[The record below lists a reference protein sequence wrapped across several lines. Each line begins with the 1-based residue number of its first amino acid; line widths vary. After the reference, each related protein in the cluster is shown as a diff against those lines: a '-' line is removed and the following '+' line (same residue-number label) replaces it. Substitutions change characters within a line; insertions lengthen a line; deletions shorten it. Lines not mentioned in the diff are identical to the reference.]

1 MRKPIVVL
9 APVLATALAAV
20 SACAPG
26 SGNKSM
32 PATKAPSS
40 VNTDIAKDG
49 PVTLTVWDQEV
60 LGGQNEQ
67 MQRLN
72 AAFHAKYPNVTIKR
86 VSRSFSDLE
95 KTVRLALSGDSPPDV
110 VEANQGYGV
119 MAALVKAGALMPLD
133 TYDKVYGFRKRY
145 PAGVSQLNSVTPDG
159 KTIGSG
165 DLYGVAMTGEAVG
178 IYYNT
183 DKLAKLGIQ
192 PPISFS
198 QFEQDLSLAKG
209 KGETPIYFANL
220 EKFPAIH
227 EFGVLLG
234 QVSNK
239 SALRNLVFGTGGAW
253 TDPPVL
259 QAAQKLQLWARSGY
273 FPKTVNADKYNDSPS
288 AFAKGD
294 GVFLIG
300 GPWFAAD
307 LQKKM
312 GSKVRFMLPPPP
324 GTGDAQPA
332 TLGGPGLPL
341 AITSKSKHPDVA
353 AAYLNFMT
361 SPQAMDVVVQT
372 GGLPAARPAGA
383 EPATPVGRD
392 TLSAYRTA
400 GDKDLLVPYLDYSTT
415 TFLDTLGSALQE
427 IIAGRTSPADA
438 MAAVQRDYS
447 GFLAKK

>member
-1 MRKPIVVL
+1 MRKPIM
-9 APVLATALAAV
+9 VLATTLAAV

-26 SGNKSM
+26 SGNTRPTQKPLS
-32 PATKAPSS
+32 AVS
-40 VNTDIAKDG
+40 TDIAKAG

-67 MQRLN
+67 MQNLN
-72 AAFHAKYPNVTIKR
+72 TAFHARYPNVTIKR

-95 KTVRLALSGDSPPDV
+95 KTLRLALSGGSPPDV
-110 VEANQGYGV
+110 VEANQGYGI
-119 MAALVKAGALMPLD
+119 MAALVKAGALASLD
-133 TYDKVYGFRKRY
+133 GYDKVYGFRKRF

-165 DLYGVAMTGEAVG
+165 SLYGVSMTGEAVG

-183 DKLAKLGIQ
+183 DKLAKLGVR
-192 PPISFS
+192 PPTSWG
-198 QFEQDLSLAKG
+198 QFEQDLSLARS

-234 QVSNK
+234 QTADKN
-239 SALRNLVFGTGGAW
+239 ALRNLVFGRGGAW
-253 TDPPVL
+253 TDPPVV
-259 QAAQKLQLWARSGY
+259 AAASKLADWAKNGY
-273 FPKTVNADKYNDSPS
+273 FPKTANAGKYNDSPS

-312 GSKVRFMLPPPP
+312 GSKVRFLLPPPAAA
-324 GTGDAQPA
+324 GQAQPS

-341 AITSKSKHPDVA
+341 AITSRSRHPDVA

-361 SPQAMDVVVQT
+361 TPQAMDVVIRT
-372 GGLPAARPAGA
+372 GGLAAAKPASA

-392 TLSAYRTA
+392 VFDAYRTA
-400 GDKDLLVPYLDYSTT
+400 SDKDILVPYLDYSTT
-415 TFLDTLGSALQE
+415 TFLDTLGAALQE
-427 IIAGRTSPADA
+427 IIAGRKTPQEGMRDA
-438 MAAVQRDYS
+438 QRDYAA
-447 GFLAKK
+447 FLAKK

>member
-1 MRKPIVVL
+1 MRKPIM
-9 APVLATALAAV
+9 VLATALVAA

-26 SGNKSM
+26 SNNPKPK
-32 PATKAPSS
+32 PASS

-67 MQRLN
+67 MQKLN

-95 KTVRLALSGDSPPDV
+95 KTLRLALSGNTPPDV
-110 VEANQGYGV
+110 VEANQGYGI
-119 MAALVKAGALMPLD
+119 MAALVKAGALVPLD
-133 TYDKVYGFRKRY
+133 AYDKAYGFRKRF

-165 DLYGVAMTGEAVG
+165 SLYGVSMTGEAVG

-183 DKLAKLGIQ
+183 DKLQKLGIQ
-192 PPISFS
+192 PPVSFS

-234 QVSNK
+234 QTTDKN
-239 SALRNLVFGTGGAW
+239 ALRKLVFGQGGAW
-253 TDPPVL
+253 TDPPVV
-259 QAAQKLQLWARSGY
+259 QAAQKLADWAKNGY
-273 FPKTVNADKYNDSPS
+273 LPKTANAGKYNDSPN

-294 GVFLIG
+294 GVFLVG

-312 GSKVRFMLPPPP
+312 GSKVRFMLPPPANA
-324 GTGDAQPA
+324 GQPQPS

-361 SPQAMDVVVQT
+361 TPQAMDVVTQT
-372 GGLPAARPAGA
+372 GGLAAAKPASA
-383 EPATPVGRD
+383 EPTTPVGRD
-392 TLSAYRTA
+392 VFNAYRVA
-400 GDKDLLVPYLDYSTT
+400 SDNDVLVPYLDYSTT

-427 IIAGRTSPADA
+427 IIAGRKTPQEGMRDA
-438 MAAVQRDYS
+438 QRDYS
-447 GFLAKK
+447 QFLAKK

>member
-1 MRKPIVVL
+1 MRKPIM
-9 APVLATALAAV
+9 VLATALVAA
-20 SACAPG
+20 SACTPG
-26 SGNKSM
+26 SSNPKPK
-32 PATKAPSS
+32 PASS

-67 MQRLN
+67 MQKLN

-95 KTVRLALSGDSPPDV
+95 KTLRLALSGNTPPDV
-110 VEANQGYGV
+110 VEANQGYGI
-119 MAALVKAGALMPLD
+119 MAALVKAGALVPLD
-133 TYDKVYGFRKRY
+133 AYDKAYGFRKRF
-145 PAGVSQLNSVTPDG
+145 PAGVSQLNSVSPDG

-165 DLYGVAMTGEAVG
+165 SLYGVSMTGEAVG

-183 DKLAKLGIQ
+183 DKLQKLGIQ
-192 PPISFS
+192 PPASFS
-198 QFEQDLSLAKG
+198 QFEQDLSVAKS

-234 QVSNK
+234 QTTDK
-239 SALRNLVFGTGGAW
+239 GALRKLVFGQGGAW
-253 TDPPVL
+253 TDPSIV
-259 QAAQKLQLWARSGY
+259 QAAQKLADWAKNGY
-273 FPKTVNADKYNDSPS
+273 LPKTANAGKYNDSPS

-307 LQKKM
+307 LEKKM
-312 GSKVRFMLPPPP
+312 GSKVRFMLPPPANA
-324 GTGDAQPA
+324 GQAQPS

-353 AAYLNFMT
+353 AAYLDFMT
-361 SPQAMDVVVQT
+361 SPQAMDVVTQT
-372 GGLPAARPAGA
+372 GGLAAAKPATA
-383 EPATPVGRD
+383 EPVTAVGRD
-392 TLSAYRTA
+392 IFGAYRVA
-400 GDKDLLVPYLDYSTT
+400 SDDDILVPYLDYATT
-415 TFLDTLGSALQE
+415 TFLDTLGGSLQE
-427 IIAGRTSPADA
+427 IIAGRKTAQEGMRDA
-438 MAAVQRDYS
+438 QRDYS
-447 GFLAKK
+447 QFLARK

>member
-1 MRKPIVVL
+1 MRKPIMVL
-9 APVLATALAAV
+9 AAAALVAG

-26 SGNKSM
+26 SSHPK
-32 PATKAPSS
+32 PTPKPVSS
-40 VNTDIAKDG
+40 VDTDIAKAG

-72 AAFHAKYPNVTIKR
+72 AAFHAKYPNVTVKR

-95 KTVRLALSGDSPPDV
+95 KTLRLALSGGSPPDV
-110 VEANQGYGV
+110 VEANQGYGI
-119 MAALVKAGALMPLD
+119 MAALVKAGALTPLD
-133 TYDKVYGFRKRY
+133 AYDKVYGFRKRF
-145 PAGVSQLNSVTPDG
+145 PAGVSQLNSVTTDG

-165 DLYGVAMTGEAVG
+165 SLYGVSMTGEAVG

-183 DKLAKLGIQ
+183 DKLAQLKIQ
-192 PPISFS
+192 PPATFV
-198 QFEQDLSLAKG
+198 QFEQDLALAAAKNQ
-209 KGETPIYFANL
+209 TPLYFANL

-234 QVSNK
+234 QSAGDD
-239 SALRNLVFGTGGAW
+239 ALRNLVFGRGGAW
-253 TDPPVL
+253 TDPPVVG
-259 QAAQKLQLWARSGY
+259 AAARLADWAKHGY
-273 FPKTVNADKYNDSPS
+273 FPKSANAGKYNDSPG

-312 GSKVRFMLPPPP
+312 GSKVRFMLPPPA
-324 GTGDAQPA
+324 DAGRPQPA

-361 SPQAMDVVVQT
+361 TPQAMDVVVRT
-372 GGLPAARPAGA
+372 GGLPALKPASA
-383 EPATPVGRD
+383 LPTTPVGRD
-392 TLSAYRTA
+392 VYDAYRTA
-400 GDKDLLVPYLDYSTT
+400 SDKDILVPYLDYATT

-427 IIAGRTSPADA
+427 IIAGRKTPQEGMRDA
-438 MAAVQRDYS
+438 QSDYRD
-447 GFLAKK
+447 FLAKK

>member
-1 MRKPIVVL
+1 MRKPIM
-9 APVLATALAAV
+9 VLATALIAV

-26 SGNKSM
+26 SNN
-32 PATKAPSS
+32 ATTKQKPPSA
-40 VNTDIAKDG
+40 VNTDIANAG

-67 MQRLN
+67 MRQLN

-86 VSRSFSDLE
+86 VSRSFSDLD
-95 KTVRLALSGDSPPDV
+95 KTLRLALSGNNPPDV
-110 VEANQGYGV
+110 VEANQGYGI
-119 MAALVKAGALMPLD
+119 MAALVKAGALTPLD
-133 TYDKVYGFRKRY
+133 PYDKVYGLRRRF

-165 DLYGVAMTGEAVG
+165 SLYGVSMTGEAVG

-183 DKLAKLGIQ
+183 DKLAELGVR
-192 PPISFS
+192 PPVSWD

-227 EFGVLLG
+227 VFGVLLG
-234 QVSNK
+234 QTMDHN
-239 SALRNLVFGTGGAW
+239 ALRDLVFGQGGAW
-253 TDPPVL
+253 TDPPVVR
-259 QAAQKLQLWARSGY
+259 AAQKLADWAEQGY
-273 FPKTVNADKYNDSPS
+273 LPKTANAGKYNDSPA

-307 LQKKM
+307 LRKKM
-312 GSKVRFMLPPPP
+312 GDKVRFMLPPPP
-324 GTGDAQPA
+324 MAGQAQPP

-341 AITSKSKHPDVA
+341 AITSKSQHPDVA
-353 AAYLNFMT
+353 AAYLDFMT
-361 SPQAMDVVVQT
+361 TPQAMDVVTRT
-372 GGLPAARPAGA
+372 GGLAAGRPASARPS
-383 EPATPVGRD
+383 TPVGRD
-392 TLSAYRTA
+392 VSDAYRVA
-400 GDKDLLVPYLDYSTT
+400 GDKDILVPYLDYSTT

-427 IIAGRTSPADA
+427 IIAGRKTPQEGMRDA
-438 MAAVQRDYS
+438 QRDYS
-447 GFLAKK
+447 DFLAKK

>member
-1 MRKPIVVL
+1 MRKPIVVI
-9 APVLATALAAV
+9 AAALAAV
-20 SACAPG
+20 SACTPG
-26 SGNKSM
+26 SNNSK
-32 PATKAPSS
+32 PVKKAPSA
-40 VNTDIAKDG
+40 VNTDIAKAG

-67 MQRLN
+67 MEKLN
-72 AAFHAKYPNVTIKR
+72 TAFHAKYPNVTIKR

-95 KTVRLALSGDSPPDV
+95 KTLRLALSGNNPPDV
-110 VEANQGYGV
+110 VEANQGYGI
-119 MAALVKAGALMPLD
+119 MAALVKAGALTPLD
-133 TYDKVYGFRKRY
+133 PYDTVYGFRKRF

-165 DLYGVAMTGEAVG
+165 SLYGVSMTGEAVG

-192 PPISFS
+192 PPASFG
-198 QFEQDLSLAKG
+198 QLEQDLALAKS

-234 QVSNK
+234 QTSNQ
-239 SALRNLVFGTGGAW
+239 STLRNLVFGKGGAW
-253 TDPPVL
+253 TDPPVI
-259 QAAQKLQLWARSGY
+259 QAARKLAQYAKSGY
-273 FPKTVNADKYNDSPS
+273 FSKSANAGKYNDSPS
-288 AFAKGD
+288 PFAKGD

-324 GTGDAQPA
+324 NAGQPQPA

-361 SPQAMDVVVQT
+361 SPQAMDVVIQT
-372 GGLPAARPAGA
+372 GGLASAKPASAQPT
-383 EPATPVGRD
+383 TPVGRD
-392 TLSAYRTA
+392 VFNAYRVA
-400 GDKDLLVPYLDYSTT
+400 SDKDILVPYLDYATT
-415 TFLDTLGSALQE
+415 TFLDTLGGALQE
-427 IIAGRTSPADA
+427 IIAGRKTPEEGMRDA
-438 MAAVQRDYS
+438 QKDY
-447 GFLAKK
+447 GAFLAKK

>member
-1 MRKPIVVL
+1 MRKPIM
-9 APVLATALAAV
+9 VLATALVAA
-20 SACAPG
+20 SACTPG
-26 SGNKSM
+26 SSNPKPK
-32 PATKAPSS
+32 PASS

-67 MQRLN
+67 MQKLN

-95 KTVRLALSGDSPPDV
+95 KTLRLALSGNTPPDV
-110 VEANQGYGV
+110 VEANQGYGI
-119 MAALVKAGALMPLD
+119 MAALVKAGALVPLD
-133 TYDKVYGFRKRY
+133 AYDKAYGFRKRF
-145 PAGVSQLNSVTPDG
+145 PAGVSQLNSVSPDG

-165 DLYGVAMTGEAVG
+165 SLYGVSMTGEAVG

-183 DKLAKLGIQ
+183 DKLQKLGIQ
-192 PPISFS
+192 PPASFS
-198 QFEQDLSLAKG
+198 QFEQDLSVAKS

-234 QVSNK
+234 QTTDK
-239 SALRNLVFGTGGAW
+239 GALRKLVFGQGGAW
-253 TDPPVL
+253 TDPSIV
-259 QAAQKLQLWARSGY
+259 QAAQKLADWAKNGY
-273 FPKTVNADKYNDSPS
+273 LPKTANAGKYNDSPS

-307 LQKKM
+307 LEKKM
-312 GSKVRFMLPPPP
+312 GSKVRFMLPPPANA
-324 GTGDAQPA
+324 GQAQPS

-353 AAYLNFMT
+353 AAYLDFMT
-361 SPQAMDVVVQT
+361 SPRAMDVVTQT
-372 GGLPAARPAGA
+372 GGLAAAKPATA
-383 EPATPVGRD
+383 EPVTAVGRD
-392 TLSAYRTA
+392 IFSAYRVA
-400 GDKDLLVPYLDYSTT
+400 SDDDVLVPYLDYATT
-415 TFLDTLGSALQE
+415 TFLDTLGGSLQE
-427 IIAGRTSPADA
+427 IIAGRKTAQEGMRDA
-438 MAAVQRDYS
+438 QRDYS
-447 GFLAKK
+447 RFLARK

>member
-9 APVLATALAAV
+9 TSALVTALVAV

-26 SGNKSM
+26 SGSK
-32 PATKAPSS
+32 PKAQAPSS

-95 KTVRLALSGDSPPDV
+95 KTVRLALSGDNPPDV

-119 MAALVKAGALMPLD
+119 MAALVKAGALLPLD

-159 KTIGSG
+159 RTIGSG
-165 DLYGVAMTGEAVG
+165 SLYGVAMAGEAVG
-178 IYYNT
+178 LYYNT
-183 DKLAKLGIQ
+183 DKLAKIGIQ

-198 QFEQDLSLAKG
+198 QFEQDLSLAKS
-209 KGETPIYFANL
+209 KGETPLYFANQ

-234 QVSNK
+234 QVSNQT
-239 SALRNLVFGTGGAW
+239 ALRNLVFGKGGAW
-253 TDPPVL
+253 TDGPVI
-259 QAAQKLQLWARSGY
+259 QAAQKLQLWANSGY
-273 FPKTVNADKYNDSPS
+273 FPTSVNADKYNDSPS
-288 AFAKGD
+288 AFAKGE

-312 GSKVRFMLPPPP
+312 GAKVRFMLPPPP
-324 GTGDAQPA
+324 NTGDAQPP

-372 GGLPAARPAGA
+372 GGLPGAKQASA
-383 EPATPVGRD
+383 EPTTPVGRD
-392 TLSAYRTA
+392 VLNAYRTA
-400 GDKDLLVPYLDYSTT
+400 SDKDLLVPYLDYSTT
-415 TFLDTLGSALQE
+415 TFLDTLGGALQE
-427 IIAGRTSPADA
+427 IIAGRKTPAAAMADA
-438 MAAVQRDYS
+438 QRDYS
-447 GFLAKK
+447 AFLAKK

>member
-1 MRKPIVVL
+1 MRKPIMVL
-9 APVLATALAAV
+9 AAALVAV

-26 SGNKSM
+26 SGNARPTQK
-32 PATKAPSS
+32 PPSAVS
-40 VNTDIAKDG
+40 TDIAKAG

-67 MQRLN
+67 MQKLN
-72 AAFHAKYPNVTIKR
+72 AAFHAEYPNVTIKR

-95 KTVRLALSGDSPPDV
+95 KTLRLALSGDNPPDV
-110 VEANQGYGV
+110 VEANQGYGI
-119 MAALVKAGALMPLD
+119 MAALVKAGALASLD
-133 TYDKVYGFRKRY
+133 GYDKVYGFRKRF

-165 DLYGVAMTGEAVG
+165 SLYGVSMTGEAVG

-183 DKLAKLGIQ
+183 DKLAKLGV
-192 PPISFS
+192 PAPASWVR
-198 QFEQDLSLAKG
+198 FEQDLALAKS

-234 QVSNK
+234 QTADK
-239 SALRNLVFGTGGAW
+239 GALRNLVFGRGGAW
-253 TDPPVL
+253 TDAPVV
-259 QAAQKLQLWARSGY
+259 AAASELAGWAKNGY
-273 FPKTVNADKYNDSPS
+273 FPKTANAGRYNDSPA

-307 LQKKM
+307 LEKKM
-312 GSKVRFMLPPPP
+312 GAKVRFMLPPPANV
-324 GTGDAQPA
+324 GQGQPS

-341 AITSKSKHPDVA
+341 AITSKSRHPDVA
-353 AAYLNFMT
+353 AAYLDFMT
-361 SPQAMDVVVQT
+361 TPQAMDVVTQT
-372 GGLPAARPAGA
+372 GGLAAAKPASA

-392 TLSAYRTA
+392 VFGAYRVA
-400 GDKDLLVPYLDYSTT
+400 SDDDILVPYLDYSTT
-415 TFLDTLGSALQE
+415 TFLDTLGAALQE
-427 IIAGRTSPADA
+427 IIAGRKTPQEGMRDA
-438 MAAVQRDYS
+438 QRDYAA
-447 GFLAKK
+447 FLAKK

>member
-9 APVLATALAAV
+9 AAALVAM
-20 SACAPG
+20 SACTPG
-26 SGNKSM
+26 SNTSK
-32 PATKAPSS
+32 PAQKPTNAI
-40 VNTDIAKDG
+40 NTDIAKAG

-67 MQRLN
+67 MQKLN

-95 KTVRLALSGDSPPDV
+95 KTLRLALSGNNPPDV
-110 VEANQGYGV
+110 VEANQGYGI
-119 MAALVKAGALMPLD
+119 MAALVKAGALVSLD
-133 TYDKVYGFRKRY
+133 NYDKVYGFRERF
-145 PAGVSQLNSVTPDG
+145 PSGVSQLNSVTPDG

-165 DLYGVAMTGEAVG
+165 SLYGVSMTGEAVG

-183 DKLAKLGIQ
+183 DKLAKLGVQ
-192 PPISFS
+192 PPASWG
-198 QFEQDLSLAKG
+198 QFERDLSLAKD

-227 EFGVLLG
+227 TFGVLLG
-234 QVSNK
+234 QVTGK
-239 SALRNLVFGTGGAW
+239 TALRNLVFGEGGAW
-253 TDPPVL
+253 TDPPVV
-259 QAAQKLQLWARSGY
+259 QAARKLAVYAKNGY
-273 FPKTVNADKYNDSPS
+273 FPKSVNAGKYNDSPS

-307 LQKKM
+307 LEKKM
-312 GSKVRFMLPPPP
+312 GSKVRFMLPPPADS
-324 GTGDAQPA
+324 GQAQPA

-353 AAYLNFMT
+353 AAYLDFMT
-361 SPQAMDVVVQT
+361 SPSAMDVVTQT
-372 GGLPAARPAGA
+372 GGLAAAKPASA
-383 EPATPVGRD
+383 EPVTPVGRD
-392 TLSAYRTA
+392 VFNAYRVA
-400 GDKDLLVPYLDYSTT
+400 SDKDILVPYLDYSTT
-415 TFLDTLGSALQE
+415 TFLDTLGSVLQE
-427 IIAGRTSPADA
+427 IIAGRKTPEEGMRDA
-438 MAAVQRDYS
+438 QRDYS

>member
-1 MRKPIVVL
+1 MRKPIM
-9 APVLATALAAV
+9 VLATALVAA

-26 SGNKSM
+26 SSTPK
-32 PATKAPSS
+32 PKPVSS

-67 MQRLN
+67 MEKLN

-95 KTVRLALSGDSPPDV
+95 KTLRLALSGNTPPDV
-110 VEANQGYGV
+110 VEANQGYGI
-119 MAALVKAGALMPLD
+119 MAALVKAGALVPLD
-133 TYDKVYGFRKRY
+133 AYDKAYGFRKRF

-165 DLYGVAMTGEAVG
+165 SLYGVSMTGEAVG

-183 DKLAKLGIQ
+183 DKLQKLGIQ
-192 PPISFS
+192 PPASFS
-198 QFEQDLSLAKG
+198 QFEQDLALAKS

-234 QVSNK
+234 QTADK
-239 SALRNLVFGTGGAW
+239 GALRNLVFGRGGAW
-253 TDPPVL
+253 TDPPVV
-259 QAAQKLQLWARSGY
+259 QAAQKLADWAKNGY
-273 FPKTVNADKYNDSPS
+273 LPKNANAGKYNDSPG

-294 GVFLIG
+294 GVFLVG

-312 GSKVRFMLPPPP
+312 GSKVRFMLPPPASA
-324 GTGDAQPA
+324 GQPQPS

-353 AAYLNFMT
+353 AAYLDFMT
-361 SPQAMDVVVQT
+361 TPQAMDVVTQT
-372 GGLPAARPAGA
+372 GGLAAAKPASAAPT
-383 EPATPVGRD
+383 TPVGRD
-392 TLSAYRTA
+392 VFNAYRVA
-400 GDKDLLVPYLDYSTT
+400 SDSDVLVPYLDYSTT
-415 TFLDTLGSALQE
+415 TFLDTLGSSLQE
-427 IIAGRTSPADA
+427 IIAGRKTPQEGMRDA
-438 MAAVQRDYS
+438 QRDYS
-447 GFLAKK
+447 QFLAKK

>member
-1 MRKPIVVL
+1 MRKPIM
-9 APVLATALAAV
+9 VLATALVAA
-20 SACAPG
+20 SACTPG
-26 SGNKSM
+26 SSNPRPK
-32 PATKAPSS
+32 PASS

-67 MQRLN
+67 MQKLN

-95 KTVRLALSGDSPPDV
+95 KTLRLALSGNTPPDV
-110 VEANQGYGV
+110 VEANQGYGI
-119 MAALVKAGALMPLD
+119 MAALVKAGALVPLD
-133 TYDKVYGFRKRY
+133 AYDKAYGFRKRF

-165 DLYGVAMTGEAVG
+165 SLYGVSMTGEAVG

-183 DKLAKLGIQ
+183 DKLHKLGIQ
-192 PPISFS
+192 PPVSFS
-198 QFEQDLSLAKG
+198 QFEQDLSLAKS

-227 EFGVLLG
+227 TFGVLLG
-234 QVSNK
+234 QTTDK
-239 SALRNLVFGTGGAW
+239 GALRNLVFGQGGAW
-253 TDPPVL
+253 TDPPIV
-259 QAAQKLQLWARSGY
+259 QAAQRLAGWAKNGY
-273 FPKTVNADKYNDSPS
+273 LPRTANAGKYNDSPN

-307 LQKKM
+307 LEKKM
-312 GSKVRFMLPPPP
+312 GSKVRFMLPPPAAA
-324 GTGDAQPA
+324 GQAQPS

-353 AAYLNFMT
+353 AAYLDFMT
-361 SPQAMDVVVQT
+361 SPQAMDVVTQT
-372 GGLPAARPAGA
+372 GGLAAAKPPTA
-383 EPATPVGRD
+383 EPVTAVNRD
-392 TLSAYRTA
+392 IFSAYRVA
-400 GDKDLLVPYLDYSTT
+400 SDDDVLVPYLDYSTT
-415 TFLDTLGSALQE
+415 TFLDTLGGALQE
-427 IIAGRTSPADA
+427 IIAGRKTPQEGMRDA
-438 MAAVQRDYS
+438 QRDYS
-447 GFLAKK
+447 QFLAKK

>member
-9 APVLATALAAV
+9 ASAAAMALAAV

-26 SGNKSM
+26 SGNEPK
-32 PATKAPSS
+32 PKPPSS

-67 MQRLN
+67 MERLN

-95 KTVRLALSGDSPPDV
+95 KTVRLALSGGNPPDV

-119 MAALVKAGALMPLD
+119 MAALVKAGVLLPLD
-133 TYDKVYGFRKRY
+133 AYDKVYGFRGRY

-159 KTIGSG
+159 RTIGSG
-165 DLYGVAMTGEAVG
+165 SLYGVAMTGEAVG

-183 DKLAKLGIQ
+183 DKLAEIGIQ

-209 KGETPIYFANL
+209 KGETPVYFANL

-239 SALRNLVFGTGGAW
+239 SALRNLVFGEGGAW
-253 TDPPVL
+253 TDGPVI
-259 QAAQKLQLWARSGY
+259 QAAQRLQLWAQSGY
-273 FPKTVNADKYNDSPS
+273 FPKSVNAGKYNDSPS
-288 AFAKGD
+288 AFAKGE

-307 LQKKM
+307 LAAKM

-324 GTGDAQPA
+324 NTGDAQPA

-372 GGLPAARPAGA
+372 GGLPAARPASA

-392 TLSAYRTA
+392 VLNAYRVA
-400 GDKDLLVPYLDYSTT
+400 SDKDLLVPYLDYATT
-415 TFLDTLGSALQE
+415 TFLDTLGGALQE
-427 IIAGRTSPADA
+427 VIAGRTSPAEA
-438 MAAVQRDYS
+438 MAKAQRDY
-447 GFLAKK
+447 GAFLAKK

>member
-1 MRKPIVVL
+1 MRKPIM
-9 APVLATALAAV
+9 VLATALVAA

-26 SGNKSM
+26 SNNPKPK
-32 PATKAPSS
+32 PASS

-67 MQRLN
+67 MQKLN

-95 KTVRLALSGDSPPDV
+95 KTLRLALSGNTPPDV
-110 VEANQGYGV
+110 VEANQGYGI
-119 MAALVKAGALMPLD
+119 MAALAKAGALVPLD
-133 TYDKVYGFRKRY
+133 AYDKAYGFRKRF
-145 PAGVSQLNSVTPDG
+145 PAGVSQLNSVSPDG

-165 DLYGVAMTGEAVG
+165 SLYGVSMTGEAVG

-183 DKLAKLGIQ
+183 DKLQKLGIQ
-192 PPISFS
+192 PPVSFS
-198 QFEQDLSLAKG
+198 QFEQDLSLAKS

-234 QVSNK
+234 QTTDK
-239 SALRNLVFGTGGAW
+239 GALRNLVFGQGGAW
-253 TDPPVL
+253 TDPPVV
-259 QAAQKLQLWARSGY
+259 QAAQKLADWAKNGY
-273 FPKTVNADKYNDSPS
+273 LPKTANAGKYNDSPN

-312 GSKVRFMLPPPP
+312 GSKVRFMLPPPA
-324 GTGDAQPA
+324 DAGQPQPS

-361 SPQAMDVVVQT
+361 TPQAMDVVTQT
-372 GGLPAARPAGA
+372 GGLAAAKPASA
-383 EPATPVGRD
+383 EPTTAVGRD
-392 TLSAYRTA
+392 IFNAYRVA
-400 GDKDLLVPYLDYSTT
+400 SDDDVLVPYLDYSTT

-427 IIAGRTSPADA
+427 IIAGRKTPQEGMRDA
-438 MAAVQRDYS
+438 QRDYS
-447 GFLAKK
+447 QFLAKK

>member
-1 MRKPIVVL
+1 MRKPVV
-9 APVLATALAAV
+9 VLATALVAL

-26 SGNKSM
+26 SGNAK
-32 PATKAPSS
+32 PAPKPTGS
-40 VNTDIAKDG
+40 VNTDISKDG

-95 KTVRLALSGDSPPDV
+95 KTLRLALSGNNPPDV
-110 VEANQGYGV
+110 VEANQGYGI
-119 MAALVKAGALMPLD
+119 MAALVKAGALLPLD
-133 TYDKVYGFRKRY
+133 PYDKVYGLRSRF

-165 DLYGVAMTGEAVG
+165 SLYGVSMNGEAVG

-183 DKLAKLGIQ
+183 DKLAKLGVR
-192 PPISFS
+192 PPSS
-198 QFEQDLSLAKG
+198 WGEFEQDLSLAKG

-234 QVSNK
+234 QTTDKVT
-239 SALRNLVFGTGGAW
+239 LRNLVFGRGGAW
-253 TDPPVL
+253 TDPPVV
-259 QAAQKLQLWARSGY
+259 QAAQKLADWAKNGY
-273 FPKTVNADKYNDSPS
+273 LPKTANAGKYNDSPS

-300 GPWFAAD
+300 GPWFAPD
-307 LQKKM
+307 LRKKM
-312 GSKVRFMLPPPP
+312 GDKVRFMLPPPANA
-324 GTGDAQPA
+324 GQAQPP

-361 SPQAMDVVVQT
+361 TPQAMDVVIQT
-372 GGLPAARPAGA
+372 GGLPAAKPASA
-383 EPATPVGRD
+383 QPSTPVGRD
-392 TLSAYRTA
+392 VFNAYRA
-400 GDKDLLVPYLDYSTT
+400 ASDQDILVPYLDYATT
-415 TFLDTLGSALQE
+415 TFLDTLGGALQE
-427 IIAGRTSPADA
+427 IIAGRKTPQEGMRDA
-438 MAAVQRDYS
+438 QRDYS
-447 GFLAKK
+447 EFLAKK

>member
-1 MRKPIVVL
+1 MRKPIVTIAAML
-9 APVLATALAAV
+9 IAV

-26 SGNKSM
+26 SNNPK
-32 PATKAPSS
+32 PTQKPPSA
-40 VNTDIAKDG
+40 VQTDISKAG

-67 MQRLN
+67 MQKLN

-95 KTVRLALSGDSPPDV
+95 KTLRLALSGDNPPDV
-110 VEANQGYGV
+110 VEANQGYGI
-119 MAALVKAGALMPLD
+119 MAALVKAGALVPLD
-133 TYDKVYGFRKRY
+133 PYDKVYGFRKRF
-145 PAGVSQLNSVTPDG
+145 PASVNQLNSVTPDG

-165 DLYGVAMTGEAVG
+165 SLYGVSMTGEAVG

-183 DKLAKLGIQ
+183 DKLNKLGIQ
-192 PPISFS
+192 PPTSFS
-198 QFEQDLSLAKG
+198 QFEQDLALAKS
-209 KGETPIYFANL
+209 KGETPVYFANL

-227 EFGVLLG
+227 ELGVLLG
-234 QVSNK
+234 QTADK
-239 SALRNLVFGTGGAW
+239 GALRNLVFGQGGAW
-253 TDPPVL
+253 TDPPIV
-259 QAAQKLQLWARSGY
+259 QAAQKLADWAKNGY
-273 FPKTVNADKYNDSPS
+273 LPRGANAGKYNDSPS

-312 GSKVRFMLPPPP
+312 GDKVRFMLPPPP
-324 GTGDAQPA
+324 QAGQAQPS

-372 GGLPAARPAGA
+372 GGLPAA
-383 EPATPVGRD
+383 EPASATPSSPVGRD
-392 TLSAYRTA
+392 VFEAYRTA
-400 GDKDLLVPYLDYSTT
+400 GDKDLLVPYLDYATT
-415 TFLDTLGSALQE
+415 TFMDTLGGALQE
-427 IIAGRTSPADA
+427 IIAGRKTPQQG
-438 MAAVQRDYS
+438 MAAAQKDYRD
-447 GFLAKK
+447 FLAKN